1 MLLLAVDT
9 SGRQGGITLARG
21 SASEFQIIESSGIQG
36 GTFSAEL
43 IPQISG
49 LLARHNLSAQDLE
62 GLVAVS
68 GPGSFTGLRVG
79 LTAVKGLA
87 EALNLPIAVVSAL
100 ELLAFCAASDH
111 VESAIGGFSA
121 VSRPILALIDAGR
134 NEVYAGIYEQ
144 KENKIHKRDES
155 LLFLSE
161 VQELANRSEFRA
173 ITTDEAIAAKFSHCE
188 IMAYPGSQAAA
199 ELGLQNLLAG
209 DTVNVLALDAN
220 YIRKSEAE
228 YLRKMGK
235 Q

>member
-9 SGRQGGITLARG
+9 SGRQGGITLAGG
-21 SASEFQIIESSGIQG
+21 SDSEFQIIESLGIQG

-49 LLARHNLSAQDLE
+49 LLARHRLSAQDLE
-62 GLVAVS
+62 GLVAVT

-100 ELLAFCAASDH
+100 ELLAFSAA
-111 VESAIGGFSA
+111 GGCVALAEPASA
-121 VSRPILALIDAGR
+121 VSKPILAIIDAGR

-144 KENKIHKRDES
+144 RGNEVHMRVES
-155 LLFLSE
+155 LLSLSE
-161 VQELANRSEFRA
+161 AQEQAGRGGFRA
-173 ITTDEAIAAKFSHCE
+173 ITRDQAIAAKFSHIE
-188 IMAYPGSQAAA
+188 IVAYPGCQTAAK
-199 ELGLQNLLAG
+199 LGLQKLLTG
-209 DTVNVLALDAN
+209 DTVDVLALDAN

-228 YLRKMGK
+228 YLRKM
-235 Q
+235 QI

>member
-21 SASEFQIIESSGIQG
+21 SASEFQIIESSEIQG

-49 LLARHNLSAQDLE
+49 LLARHKLSAQGLD

-79 LTAVKGLA
+79 LAAIKGLA
-87 EALNLPIAVVSAL
+87 EALNLPIATVSML
-100 ELLAFCAASDH
+100 ELLAFSAASDH
-111 VESAIGGFSA
+111 AELPSSA
-121 VSRPILALIDAGR
+121 VLMPILALIDAGR

-144 KENKIHKRDES
+144 RGNEVHKYDES
-155 LLFLSE
+155 LLSLSE
-161 VQELANRSEFRA
+161 AQVLGSRGEFRA
-173 ITTDEAIAAKFSHCE
+173 ITSDQAIAAKFSHSQ
-188 IMAYPGSQAAA
+188 IMEYPGSQSAAK
-199 ELGLQNLLAG
+199 LGLQKLLAG
-209 DTVNVLALDAN
+209 DTVDVLALDAN

-228 YLRKMGK
+228 YLRKM
-235 Q
+235 QR